1 MCPSV
6 TEASNGTYCP
16 GSLSTGGKRISG
28 PRAFQKGVS
37 LLRTKSRDNMGI
49 ESVAADL
56 LTGQGDALC
65 VCVSVCVCVQA

>member
-1 MCPSV
+1 
-6 TEASNGTYCP
+6 
-16 GSLSTGGKRISG
+16 
-28 PRAFQKGVS
+28 
-37 LLRTKSRDNMGI
+37 MGI